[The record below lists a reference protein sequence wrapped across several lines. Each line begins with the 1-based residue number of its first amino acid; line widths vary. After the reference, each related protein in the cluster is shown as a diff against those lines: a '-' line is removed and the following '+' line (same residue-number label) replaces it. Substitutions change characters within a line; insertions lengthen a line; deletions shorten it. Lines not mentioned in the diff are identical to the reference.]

1 MAIRTVVCGALSAF
15 LACSAPPEVD
25 QNVVAR
31 VGDVEISFDD
41 LQGFKAGLPALLLSE
56 KQGVGALEEYLQSMV
71 DMELMLLEARL
82 RELAADPEFT
92 ATWEEER
99 EKKLFKEFVRIEI
112 QDKIDLPKEE
122 IRRQWDASKWSKLL
136 KLARIRTSSADEAAA
151 MLRALEGG
159 TSFAE
164 LSGPHLTHS
173 QAGRHQGVLESYFGR
188 GNIEDLGVSL
198 DAAEAIFELA
208 EGEVSAP
215 LKVETGYDIYKVL
228 DVRPAPA
235 SYYLVFSQGAMI
247 AAYAERRREL
257 SAELIR
263 QYQVEINTRAVGALA
278 ERIVAEDSAELAVG
292 GVLGTFEGGQI
303 RVADFMELYPK
314 VRRVASVGTDS
325 SGIDEFV
332 RSYLVPELLFPVA
345 IERRGLADEP
355 EVADWL
361 QRKQRAMLI
370 EELRLRDVE
379 ERVDLS
385 EATLRKYYEANPKRF
400 MQDQEASVLEILV
413 ATREEAEALL
423 ARIRAGEDMA
433 ALAAAHS
440 IRQGGDRFHLHSFE
454 KVPFGELLPAV
465 LAAPVGKLQGPVA
478 ITATEHRQGGFSL
491 FKVLDK
497 TDAAPKPYAEA
508 EKQVRYWWTR
518 QEENR
523 LYGELLD
530 RLREKHAA
538 RIAVYRDHLVALHGA
553 SQS

>member
-136 KLARIRTSSADEAAA
+136 KLARIRTSSADEAAS

-173 QAGRHQGVLESYFGR
+173 QEGRHQGVLESYFGR

-215 LKVETGYDIYKVL
+215 LKVKTGYDIYKVL

-257 SAELIR
+257 SAELTR

-278 ERIVAEDSAELAVG
+278 KRIVAEESAELAVG

-314 VRRVASVGTDS
+314 VRRVASVGTD
-325 SGIDEFV
+325 
-332 RSYLVPELLFPVA
+332 
-345 IERRGLADEP
+345 
-355 EVADWL
+355 
-361 QRKQRAMLI
+361 
-370 EELRLRDVE
+370 
-379 ERVDLS
+379 
-385 EATLRKYYEANPKRF
+385 
-400 MQDQEASVLEILV
+400 
-413 ATREEAEALL
+413 
-423 ARIRAGEDMA
+423 
-433 ALAAAHS
+433 
-440 IRQGGDRFHLHSFE
+440 
-454 KVPFGELLPAV
+454 
-465 LAAPVGKLQGPVA
+465 
-478 ITATEHRQGGFSL
+478 
-491 FKVLDK
+491 
-497 TDAAPKPYAEA
+497 
-508 EKQVRYWWTR
+508 
-518 QEENR
+518 
-523 LYGELLD
+523 
-530 RLREKHAA
+530 
-538 RIAVYRDHLVALHGA
+538 
-553 SQS
+553 

>member
-1 MAIRTVVCGALSAF
+1 MAIRKLVCWAFLAF
-15 LACSAPPEVD
+15 LACSTPRKVD

-31 VGDVEISFDD
+31 VADVEIRFDD
-41 LQGFKAGLPALLLSE
+41 LQGFTAGLPALLLSE
-56 KQGVGALEEYLQSMV
+56 KEGVGAFDEYLQSMV

-82 RELAADPEFT
+82 REIDTAPEFV
-92 ATWEEER
+92 AKWAEER
-99 EKKLFKEFVRIEI
+99 DKKLFKEFVRIEI

-122 IRRQWDASKWSKLL
+122 IRRQWDTSKWSKLL
-136 KLARIRTSSADEAAA
+136 KLARIRTTSATEAAE
-151 MLRALEGG
+151 MLRRLEGG

-164 LSGPHLTHS
+164 LSGSHLTHS
-173 QAGRHQGVLESYFGR
+173 QEGRHQGVRESYFGR

-198 DAAEAIFELA
+198 DVAEAIFELA

-215 LKVETGYDIYKVL
+215 LKVDTGYDIYQVL

-257 SAELIR
+257 SAELTR
-263 QYQVEINTRAVGALA
+263 QYQVEVNTRAIAALA
-278 ERIVAEDSAELAVG
+278 KRIVAEDSDQIAAG
-292 GVLGTFEGGQI
+292 GVLGTFEGGHI

-332 RSYLVPELLFPVA
+332 RAYLVPELLFSVA

-355 EVADWL
+355 EIASWL
-361 QRKQRAMLI
+361 QRKQRAMLV
-370 EELRLRDVE
+370 EELRVRDVE

-385 EATLRKYYEANPKRF
+385 EETLRKYYEANPKRF
-400 MQDQEASVLEILV
+400 MEDEEATVLEILV

-423 ARIRAGEDMA
+423 GRIRAGEEMA
-433 ALAAAHS
+433 PLAADHS
-440 IRQGGDRFHLHSFE
+440 IREGGGRFHLHSFE
-454 KVPFGELLPAV
+454 KVPFGELLPAA
-465 LAAPVGKLQGPVA
+465 LAAQVGTIQGPIE

-491 FKVLDK
+491 FKVLHK
-497 TDAAPKPYAEA
+497 TEAELKPYAEA
-508 EKQVRYWWTR
+508 EKQIRYWWTR

-523 LYGELLD
+523 LYGDLVD
-530 RLREKHAA
+530 RLREKHTASV
-538 RIAVYRDHLVALHGA
+538 AVYRDHLVALHGA